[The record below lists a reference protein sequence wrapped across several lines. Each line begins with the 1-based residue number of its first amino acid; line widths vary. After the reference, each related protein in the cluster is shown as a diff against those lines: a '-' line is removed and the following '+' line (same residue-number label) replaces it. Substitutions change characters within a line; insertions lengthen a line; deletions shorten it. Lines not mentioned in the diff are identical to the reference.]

1 MHRSMALL
9 SLLGALAW
17 SLPVQAQFG
26 RKPPPASPTAAPRID
41 CAALARMPNAPMTQQ
56 TCEAMMQQATTIQGS
71 MASGKGA
78 RPGDAAM
85 TCEAIKAEL
94 AVQQNVGVSRQHLAE
109 NQQASSD
116 YIARQKKIDAQS
128 KALMAQQT
136 ATSVAGAALSV
147 IPGVGNAAATAVAA
161 SNAAQS
167 QAFAARANAE
177 MTPARQRMLAATTG
191 SLGDVAQSMQENPRF
206 ARLAALM
213 QEKRCK

>member
-1 MHRSMALL
+1 MHRSMVLL
-9 SLLGALAW
+9 GVLGALAW
-17 SLPVQAQFG
+17 GLSAQAQFG
-26 RKPPPASPTAAPRID
+26 RKPPPTSPMAAPRID

-56 TCEAMMQQATTIQGS
+56 TCEAMMQQATAIQGS

-94 AVQQNVGVSRQHLAE
+94 TVQPNVGVSQEHLTE

-116 YIARQKKIDAQS
+116 YRARQKKIDAES

-136 ATSVAGAALSV
+136 ATSVAGAVVSV
-147 IPGVGNAAATAVAA
+147 IPGIGNAAATAVAA

-167 QAFAARANAE
+167 QAFAAHANAE